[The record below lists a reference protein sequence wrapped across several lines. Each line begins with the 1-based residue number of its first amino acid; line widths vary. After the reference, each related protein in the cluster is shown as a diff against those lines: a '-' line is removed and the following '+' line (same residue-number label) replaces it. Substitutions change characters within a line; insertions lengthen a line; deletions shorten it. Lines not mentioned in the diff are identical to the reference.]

1 MWKKIILG
9 AVALILVA
17 GVVGYAKRMDI
28 LLYVVANRDLPE
40 TGPNRPI
47 TWEKGPE
54 KTESLPADRPNI
66 VFILLDDVGINDL
79 SGFGEGITPTP
90 NIARLAAKGAIFTN
104 AYAGH
109 ANCAPSRAAI
119 LTGRDASSTGYDAT
133 PTPDGMGRMIAMIGN
148 YNPMG
153 RPEYIY
159 DKAADAANPKFNSR
173 GLPGSEITVAE
184 VLRDTGYHTMH
195 IGKWHL
201 GRAEGMWPKDQ
212 GFDEDLMMASGLFL
226 PVDDPNV
233 VNAKLHFSPIDKFL
247 WARMQYAVMQGG
259 GDWFAPKGYLTDYFT
274 DHAVRAIEA
283 NAGRPF
289 FLYLAHWGAHTPLQA
304 TKEDY
309 EAVGDIQPH
318 RKRVYAG
325 MMHSLD
331 RSVGRIMD
339 KLEAE
344 GIADNTIVVLSSD
357 NGAADYIGI
366 DGVNAPYRGW
376 KNTFFEGGLK
386 IPMSVT
392 WPGKI
397 APGTKIDTP
406 VTHLDLMPTLVSAGG
421 GALPKDRDIDGHD
434 MTPLWT
440 GADRLARPDDAIH
453 WGTADYRVV
462 QAGGWKLQLNPSFD
476 QGWLFNLNDD
486 PTEQTNLIDEEP
498 EKVAELTALIEA
510 HWEGS
515 QPLAQS
521 VVAAPLAIDK
531 HLAEEMVAGDAFVY
545 WPN

>member
-1 MWKKIILG
+1 MWKKIMLG
-9 AVALILVA
+9 AVALLLLVGA
-17 GVVGYAKRMDI
+17 VGYAKRMDI
-28 LLYVVANRDLPE
+28 LLYVVANRDLPQ
-40 TGPNRPI
+40 TQPNRPV
-47 TWEKGPE
+47 TWEKGPS
-54 KTESLPADRPNI
+54 KTGAQPADRPNI

-90 NIARLAAKGAIFTN
+90 NIAQLAARGAVFTN

-119 LTGRDASSTGYDAT
+119 LTGRDAASTGYDAT
-133 PTPDGMGRMIAMIGN
+133 PISDGMGRMVAAINN

-153 RPEYIY
+153 RPESLY
-159 DKAADAANPKFNSR
+159 DKAADDANPTFTSR
-173 GLPGSEITVAE
+173 GLPGSEITMAE
-184 VLRDTGYHTMH
+184 TLRDAGYHTMH

-201 GRAEGMWPKDQ
+201 GRERGMLPKDQ
-212 GFDEDLMMASGLFL
+212 GFNEDLMFASGLFL
-226 PVDDPNV
+226 PSDDPNV
-233 VNAKLHFSPIDKFL
+233 VNAKLPFSSIDKFL
-247 WARMQYAVMQGG
+247 WARMQYAVMQDG
-259 GDWFAPKGYLTDYFT
+259 GDWFEPDGYLTDYFT
-274 DHAVRAIEA
+274 DHAVQAIEA

-318 RKRVYAG
+318 RKRVYAA
-325 MMHSLD
+325 MMRSLD
-331 RSVGRIMD
+331 RSVGRVMD

-397 APGTKIDTP
+397 APGTQIDAP
-406 VTHLDLMPTLVSAGG
+406 VTHLDLMPTLVAAGG
-421 GALPKDRDIDGHD
+421 GALPDDRHIDGRD
-434 MTPLWT
+434 MAPLWA
-440 GADRLARPDDAIH
+440 GAERLTRPDDAIF
-453 WGTADYRVV
+453 WGTSDYRVV
-462 QAGGWKLQLNPSFD
+462 QAGGWKLQLNPRSE
-476 QGWLFNLNDD
+476 QTWLFNLNDD
-486 PTEQTNLIDEEP
+486 PTEQTNLAEAEP
-498 EKVAELTALIEA
+498 EKVVELNALNDA
-510 HWEGS
+510 HWAGS
-515 QPLAQS
+515 KPLALS
-521 VVAAPLAIDK
+521 VVASPVTIDK
-531 HLAEEMVAGDAFVY
+531 HLAEEMVEGDAYIY